1 MIKHTAE
8 KYAAIFQQT
17 DGDPRAVQNGVN
29 GYRVKTIRAGDT
41 LEIEGYAIWSTQRT
55 AAEAR
60 KQTERHRE
68 QVRAVHLRNRQKAMR
83 RLINANF
90 GDGDILLTLTYGWG
104 SQPQDE
110 KQAGRDVKN
119 FLKRLR
125 RKRARL
131 GLEDLKYIYTTE
143 VTHGTAVRYHHHLIV
158 NGGIPREEIEALWTS
173 GLINSRIA
181 RTDTTGLAGWAH
193 YMVKQKAT
201 QEKAS
206 RRGFTC
212 SRNLKKPGVTTAD
225 HKLSV
230 RRMKQMAEDFDR
242 RGAEILEALYPGYV
256 VIERPEIKWSAWV
269 GGVYLSAR
277 MVRESEYFRLLNKA
291 NHNKPQKGAAVVL
304 ST

>member
-68 QVRAVHLRNRQKAMR
+68 LVRAVHLRNRQKAMR

-181 RTDTTGLAGWAH
+181 RTDATGWRAGRITWS
-193 YMVKQKAT
+193 
-201 QEKAS
+201 S
-206 RRGFTC
+206 RRPRRRKQADAGRGVRQSVRGGRSSVSSRC
-212 SRNLKKPGVTTAD
+212 SRWRAG
-225 HKLSV
+225 
-230 RRMKQMAEDFDR
+230 
-242 RGAEILEALYPGYV
+242 
-256 VIERPEIKWSAWV
+256 RPCRSLPW
-269 GGVYLSAR
+269 
-277 MVRESEYFRLLNKA
+277 
-291 NHNKPQKGAAVVL
+291 
-304 ST
+304 